1 MKAVYPG
8 SFDPITIGHYDI
20 ISRAAKI
27 FEKLYVVVMI
37 NPEKNVLFSSQER
50 AELIKKSLAGIDNVE
65 VCIYNGLLVDFVQQV
80 GAGVIVKG
88 LRAVS
93 DYEYEFQMA
102 LCNRRLAPGI
112 ETVFLTT
119 DAQNMFLSSSA
130 VKQIAGFGG
139 DISDFVPEAVCE
151 EISKRIVQQKEA
163 KL

>member
-27 FEKLYVVVMI
+27 FERLYVVVMI
-37 NPEKNVLFSSQER
+37 NPDKKAMFSARER
-50 AELIKKSLAGIDNVE
+50 ADLIKKAVDGISNVE
-65 VCIYNGLLVDFVQQV
+65 VCVYDGLLVDFVQQV

-112 ETVFLTT
+112 ETIFLTA

-139 DISDFVPEAVCE
+139 DIADFVPDAVCD
-151 EISKRIVQQKEA
+151 EIYKKIVGQKEEV
-163 KL
+163 K